1 MDTAALAGLIFYL
14 QLLYLF
20 NFDFILSDIRSMKYL
35 SIDIETLGLDHANND
50 IIEFGAVYDD
60 LNNPKPLE
68 ELPRFHRYIYRT
80 NDVYRGSA
88 YAMSMH
94 SAILKKIAS
103 RNSKNNTDK
112 FCLRRTLGIHLRSWF
127 GEIGWKP
134 DELGFFKL
142 NVAGKNFGNFDMRFL
157 DLPEYEWA
165 GHQIYWPHRF
175 IDPTMLYFELGDA
188 ELPSSKVCM
197 ERAGIK
203 GEVAHTSV
211 DDALMVVQLLRKKL
225 L

>member
-1 MDTAALAGLIFYL
+1 
-14 QLLYLF
+14 
-20 NFDFILSDIRSMKYL
+20 MKYL
-35 SIDIETLGLDHANND
+35 SIDIETLGLDHVNND

-80 NDVYRGSA
+80 NDIYRGSA

-94 SAILKKIAS
+94 GTILKRIAD
-103 RNSKNNTDK
+103 RHKNTDYK
-112 FCLRRTLGIHLRSWF
+112 FALRRTLGIHLRSWF
-127 GEIGWKP
+127 SEIGWKA
-134 DELGFFKL
+134 DDKGVFKL

-157 DLPEYEWA
+157 SLPEYEWD
-165 GHQIYWPHRF
+165 GHQISWPHRF
-175 IDPTMLYFELGDA
+175 IDPTMLYFQLGDM

-197 ERAGIK
+197 ERAGIT

-211 DDALMVVQLLRKKL
+211 DDALMVVQLMRKKL